1 MKRVVISARD
11 VEDAVDGEVAVPEG
25 AIITP
30 LARDLA
36 RERGVTLVPAPIAT
50 ANREPD
56 PLMRSAALAMLAGGG
71 VATGI
76 PTPDG
81 RTPDGPAPGRP
92 APERHR
98 DEPTP
103 PVKHIRSG
111 DELGRPLARPG
122 ASADPDVRTADVVTA
137 ADGSPMTA
145 GYMTLTCGTFPW
157 SLTYDEVQIVLEGEL
172 HIGTLDGVK
181 VGRPG
186 DILYVPKGSNI
197 TFGTPSWTRFA
208 YVTFPADWQG

>member
-11 VEDAVDGEVAVPEG
+11 VEEAVGGELSVPEG
-25 AIITP
+25 AVVTP

-36 RERGVTLVPAPIAT
+36 RERGVSLVPVTPVPGPAVSDSAGV
-50 ANREPD
+50 ARQEPARQ
-56 PLMRSAALAMLAGGG
+56 LRAAALAMLAGGG
-71 VATGI
+71 VAVRN
-76 PTPDG
+76 PTPDE
-81 RTPDGPAPGRP
+81 RP
-92 APERHR
+92 PH
-98 DEPTP
+98 
-103 PVKHIRSG
+103 VKHIRSG
-111 DELGRPLARPG
+111 DEKGQPLARPG

-145 GYMTLTCGTFPW
+145 GYMTLTCGVFPW
-157 SLTYDEVQIVLEGEL
+157 TLTYDEIQIVLEGEL

>member
-1 MKRVVISARD
+1 MKRVVVSARD
-11 VEDAVDGEVAVPEG
+11 VEDAVGGELAVPPG

-36 RERGVTLVPAPIAT
+36 RERGVTLVPAPSA
-50 ANREPD
+50 ASGEPA
-56 PLMRSAALAMLAGGG
+56 PELLSAALAVLAGGG
-71 VATGI
+71 GAVGI

-81 RTPDGPAPGRP
+81 HGT
-92 APERHR
+92 
-98 DEPTP
+98 EPRP
-103 PVKHIRSG
+103 PVKHVRSG
-111 DELGRPLARPG
+111 DERGQPLARPG
-122 ASADPDVRTADVVTA
+122 ASADPDVRTADVVTS

-157 SLTYDEVQIVLEGEL
+157 SLDYDEVQIVLEGEL

-186 DILYVPKGSNI
+186 DILYVPKGSHI